1 MVSATDQ
8 SARLRL
14 RTHGLRPGRIQSAG
28 DDRSVFGWA
37 FRPRHR
43 SASTTAS
50 DFKADLASSKLRY
63 GPNSRV
69 TFPLQKQAAI
79 GVFRDARLCR
89 YLRDRYPMLDVS
101 TTLQGCGP
109 ARLPC
114 GFQPAHR
121 VIGDCERPRSGPG
134 SCSGPTRDHDAV
146 SGHSVTE
153 IPDWPVSPSPEPATP
168 RWTSRR
174 RGPRSA
180 PRSRPDGFAARP
192 APPVG
197 PTTAMLAR

>member
-134 SCSGPTRDHDAV
+134 SCSGPTRDHDAK
-146 SGHSVTE
+146 
-153 IPDWPVSPSPEPATP
+153 
-168 RWTSRR
+168 RWRTYASRV
-174 RGPRSA
+174 GL
-180 PRSRPDGFAARP
+180 SRADFWAFCEGLAA
-192 APPVG
+192 ANSS
-197 PTTAMLAR
+197 TAGMARDSDLNMHFLL